1 MGSEW
6 RPLPEEKNV
15 ITTQDGVPE
24 RAKLMRTSTYT
35 TMTTRGVEEDINSVD
50 VVHMPEFNGW
60 GVVES
65 DGSLL
70 HVYPD
75 EETAERAALLYLR
88 VISIEC

>member
-15 ITTQDGVPE
+15 IITQDGVHE

-35 TMTTRGVEEDINSVD
+35 TMTTRGVDEDVKSVN
-50 VVHMPEFNGW
+50 VEHMPEFNGW

-65 DGSLL
+65 DGTMLD
-70 HVYPD
+70 VYPD
-75 EETAERAALLYLR
+75 EEAAERAALLYLG